1 MTSAWAS
8 RRLTVPL
15 VIVVV
20 LACVAF
26 GGLKLMRSGG
36 TTFSALFDST
46 VGLYKGSDVEILGV
60 PVGTVTAVKPE
71 GDKVRVSMHLDRGQ
85 SAAADTAAVIVA
97 PTLVS
102 DRYVQLT
109 KPYTS
114 GKRLASGATITQT
127 AVPVEIDKLYQSL
140 DSIAKDLGPDGAN
153 KNGALSR
160 LLKVAAANL
169 KGNGTGINTMI
180 NEFGKATG
188 TLADSGDDL
197 FATIGNLE
205 SINSTLAQHD
215 TSVAGINRQFAAVT
229 QELAG
234 DRDDMAAAVAN
245 LGDAMADLDG
255 FIKDNR
261 DQLHSSVKKLIGP
274 TQVLVKQKKSL
285 QEAVKLIP
293 LALQDF
299 LQAYDVDSNTVE
311 GRADLNELSLWAKDG
326 LSARTSSNAPPTL
339 LPGLGAD
346 E

>member
-1 MTSAWAS
+1 VRRRVLIPILVLVVLVGAGYAGL
-8 RRLTVPL
+8 RLTR
-15 VIVVV
+15 
-20 LACVAF
+20 
-26 GGLKLMRSGG
+26 GGG
-36 TTFSALFDST
+36 TTVSALFDSS
-46 VGLYKGSDVEILGV
+46 VGLYKGSDVEVLGV
-60 PVGTVTAVKPE
+60 SVGSVTAVTPE
-71 GDKVRVSMHLDRGQ
+71 GDQVRVTMRLDRGR
-85 SAAADTAAVIVA
+85 SVAADTGAVIVA

-114 GKRLASGATITQT
+114 GAKLAAGATITTT
-127 AVPVEIDKLYQSL
+127 AVPVEVDQLYQSL
-140 DSIAKDLGPDGAN
+140 DSIAKDLGPEGAN
-153 KNGALSR
+153 KNGALSN

-169 KGNGTGINTMI
+169 QGNGKDINTMI
-180 NEFGKATG
+180 GEFGKATG

-205 SINSTLAQHD
+205 SINKVLAQHD

-245 LGDAMADLDG
+245 LGDAMADLDD

-261 DQLHSSVKKLIGP
+261 EQLRNSVSKLVGP

-285 QEAVKLIP
+285 QEAVKTIP

-299 LQAYDVDSNTVE
+299 LAAYDVTSNTVE

-326 LSARTSSNAPPTL
+326 LSGRTSTNAPPTL
-339 LPGLGAD
+339 IPGMGD
-346 E
+346 DQ

>member
-1 MTSAWAS
+1 MSAIAGS
-8 RRLTVPL
+8 RRVLVP
-15 VIVVV
+15 VIVLVV
-20 LACVAF
+20 LVGAGFAGVR
-26 GGLKLMRSGG
+26 LMRGGG

-60 PVGTVTAVKPE
+60 PVGSVTAVKPE
-71 GDKVRVSMHLDRGQ
+71 GDKVRVTMRLDHGQ
-85 SAAADTAAVIVA
+85 DAAADTAAVIVA

-102 DRYVQLT
+102 DRFVQLT

-114 GKRLASGATITQT
+114 GKKLADGATITST
-127 AVPVEIDKLYQSL
+127 ATPVEIDKLYQSL
-140 DSIAKDLGPDGAN
+140 DSIAKDLGPEGAN
-153 KNGALSR
+153 RNGALSK

-169 KGNGTGINTMI
+169 QGNGKGINTMI
-180 NEFGKATG
+180 SEFGKATG

-205 SINSTLAQHD
+205 SINKVLADHD

-229 QELAG
+229 QELAD

-261 DQLHSSVKKLIGP
+261 EQLRGSVKKLVGP
-274 TQVLVKQKKSL
+274 TQVLVKQQKSL
-285 QEAVKLIP
+285 REAVRTIP

-299 LQAYDVDSNTVE
+299 LQAYDVNSNTIS

-326 LSARTSSNAPPTL
+326 LSGRTSKNAPPTII
-339 LPGLGAD
+339 PGMGD
-346 E
+346 DQ

>member
-1 MTSAWAS
+1 MTSWGS
-8 RRLTVPL
+8 RRVLVP
-15 VIVVV
+15 VIVLVV
-20 LACVAF
+20 LVCTGF
-26 GGLKLMRSGG
+26 TGMRMVRGGG

-60 PVGTVTAVKPE
+60 PVGTVTAVKPS
-71 GDKVRVSMHLDRGQ
+71 GDKVRVSMRLDRGQ
-85 SAAADTAAVIVA
+85 KVAADTAAVIIA

-127 AVPVEIDKLYQSL
+127 AVPVEVDKLYQSL
-140 DSIAKDLGPDGAN
+140 DSIAKNLGPDGAN
-153 KNGALSR
+153 KNGALSQ

-169 KGNGTGINTMI
+169 KGNGTDINTMI
-180 NEFGKATG
+180 GEFGKATG
-188 TLADSGDDL
+188 TLAESGDDL

-205 SINSTLAQHD
+205 SINKVLAQHD

-229 QELAG
+229 DELAG

-245 LGDAMADLDG
+245 LGDAMADLDS

-261 DQLHSSVKKLIGP
+261 DQLKSSVQKLVGP
-274 TQVLVKQKKSL
+274 TQVLVNQKKSL
-285 QEAVKLIP
+285 REAVKLMP

-299 LQAYDVDSNTVE
+299 LQAYDVKSNTVE

-326 LSARTSSNAPPTL
+326 LSARTSTNAPPTL
-339 LPGLGAD
+339 IPGMGD
-346 E
+346 DQ